1 MPSGSDAVEA
11 IFWDND
17 GVLVDTE
24 QLYFRVTQEVL
35 ASANV
40 RLTEDDYVELFL
52 VQGRGAWH
60 LAEARGIPADEIDRL
75 RDRRNAIYAECL
87 RRTPLVLAGVESV
100 LDELYGKY
108 VMGIVT
114 TSSREHFD
122 MIHQSSGLLRY
133 FDFVLTAGDYARK
146 KPHPDPYL
154 RAVERSGVDRGAC
167 VAIEDSERGLASATA
182 AGLRCL
188 VVPTPLTRGRAF
200 AGAHRVLR
208 GVTDIP
214 AALSSTL

>member
-1 MPSGSDAVEA
+1 MTTVDSIEA

-24 QLYFRVTQEVL
+24 QLYFQTTQGVL
-35 ASANV
+35 ASAGV
-40 RLTEDDYVELFL
+40 QLTQDEYVELFL

-60 LAEARGIPADEIDRL
+60 LAEARGVAPQEIDRL
-75 RDRRNAIYAECL
+75 RERRNAIYADCL
-87 RRTPLVLAGVESV
+87 ERAPLVAAGIAAV
-100 LDELYGKY
+100 LEQLRGKY

-114 TSSREHFD
+114 TCSRDHFD
-122 MIHQSSGLLRY
+122 VIHRRSGLLTY
-133 FDFVLTAGDYARK
+133 FDFVLTADDYTRK
-146 KPHPDPYL
+146 KPHPEPYL
-154 RAVERSGVDRGAC
+154 CAVARSGVDRDAC

-200 AGAHRVLR
+200 AGAHRVLEH
-208 GVTDIP
+208 VSDIP
-214 AALSSTL
+214 AALSTS